1 MDGTSGKAQLACFI
15 GASLSEP
22 PPPLPPTFSVVYSK
36 PACLH
41 ENMHGPYTTNRL
53 PTDLKLRTR
62 AANVVHLCGQLRR
75 HIALSN
81 GAVKKTEKTAC
92 FRVASGVLQRGE

>member
-1 MDGTSGKAQLACFI
+1 
-15 GASLSEP
+15 
-22 PPPLPPTFSVVYSK
+22 
-36 PACLH
+36 
-41 ENMHGPYTTNRL
+41 MHGPYTTNRL

-92 FRVASGVLQRGE
+92 FRAASGVLQRGE